1 MDLIK
6 VYPCGQITAS
16 SQRRFTPDPPI
27 GKEELTLDGEF
38 NLRMVRIDGILK
50 ALEVLR
56 AVAPLGLSKLAKSEK
71 TKKPRG
77 QKGITSHGRR
87 TIRGGVTLLE
97 RTYGRDRLSFIT
109 LTLPPAIAED
119 LSGRWSHVVD
129 LMKRRLI
136 YSNELHELPT
146 EIIAC
151 TEVQE
156 KRYERTGEVALHL
169 HIVMVGRHS
178 RGAWCYSPRQL
189 EKMWSEC
196 CKTAVRNVIEP
207 DKRVTSRV
215 TSSKPDSR
223 FNGSGNTTDSTNSN
237 ANSNGN
243 ANGNVHTEVN
253 WNAAVN
259 VQRIKKS
266 ASAYMGKYLSKG
278 TQTAQKIIDSGK
290 GHLLP
295 KAWYFCTQV
304 LLDRIKMAT
313 VTVSG
318 NLACEI
324 YDHVISHAAEYLKFH
339 RHIKVKCSDG
349 REIPVGWYGYL
360 TKRGMQ
366 ELGKSLV
373 APV

>member
-16 SQRRFTPDPPI
+16 SQRRFTPEPLPRE
-27 GKEELTLDGEF
+27 KKLTVDEAF
-38 NLRMVRIDGILK
+38 NLSALKSFGYERAREILQ
-50 ALEVLR
+50 AEGY
-56 AVAPLGLSKLAKSEK
+56 LGLSKPAKSEK

-87 TIRGGVTLLE
+87 IIRGGVTLLE
-97 RTYGRDRLSFIT
+97 RTYGRNRLSFIT
-109 LTLPPAIAED
+109 LTLPPAVAED
-119 LSGRWSHVVD
+119 LSGRWAHVVD

-136 YSNELHELPT
+136 YSNGLHGLPT

-196 CKTAVRNVIEP
+196 CETAVRNVIEP
-207 DKRVTSRV
+207 NERVTSRV
-215 TSSKPDSR
+215 TNSR
-223 FNGSGNTTDSTNSN
+223 TESESNGNGNATGNTSSN

-243 ANGNVHTEVN
+243 ANGNIHTEVN

-278 TQTAQKIIDSGK
+278 TQTTQKIIDSGK
-290 GHLLP
+290 AHLLP

-304 LLDRIKMAT
+304 LLERIKKAT
-313 VTVSG
+313 RVVSG
-318 NLACEI
+318 NLAHEI
-324 YDHVISHAAEYLKFH
+324 YEHVLSHATEYLNYH
-339 RHIKVKCSDG
+339 RNIKAKCSDG
-349 REIPVGWYGYL
+349 REITVGWYGYL

-366 ELGKSLV
+366 ELGKPLGV
-373 APV
+373 V